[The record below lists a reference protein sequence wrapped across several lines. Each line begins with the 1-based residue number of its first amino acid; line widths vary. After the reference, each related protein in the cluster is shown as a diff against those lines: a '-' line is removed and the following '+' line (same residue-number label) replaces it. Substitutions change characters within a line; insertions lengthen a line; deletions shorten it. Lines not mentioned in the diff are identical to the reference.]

1 MVRLFGIVRSFRKN
15 AAGEGVQKLREGRRL
30 IQIIA
35 AKAPDRMNW
44 RSCATDHKELRRDQV
59 EPTSDQAKAFSSEW
73 IRTPIDLSCRVI
85 GGMGRLM
92 PRN

>member
-1 MVRLFGIVRSFRKN
+1 M
-15 AAGEGVQKLREGRRL
+15 QKLREGHRL

-35 AKAPDRMNW
+35 AETPDRMNW
-44 RSCATDHKELRRDQV
+44 SSCATDHKELRRDQV
-59 EPTSDQAKAFSSEW
+59 QSTADQAKAFSSEW

-92 PRN
+92 PSSW